1 MRSGISIVLHTSVSN
16 SQYRAKHDMT
26 NPVLAGCLVGAFL
39 ARNQGPLAV
48 AGGCAGFAGFS
59 AAIELYLHRETES
72 DD

>member
-1 MRSGISIVLHTSVSN
+1 
-16 SQYRAKHDMT
+16 MT
-26 NPVLAGCLVGAFL
+26 NPVMAGCFVGAWL

-59 AAIELYLHRETES
+59 AAIELYMHRETEA